1 VSTLTD
7 EKSRLLASILLGAAF
22 SDPLSD
28 PLSDPFSDPLSASVS
43 VDDAVGNGE
52 AFERLPL
59 LENARSTA
67 ALVLFILG
75 FGNLV

>member
-28 PLSDPFSDPLSASVS
+28 PLSDPFSASVS
-43 VDDAVGNGE
+43 VDDAVGSGE